1 MMESF
6 LRPQQL
12 LFILEGSTWLISYSI
27 SGHRTPKT
35 GQAVLDLSCCSVCM
49 HLLPAQSSSR
59 TCVTLF
65 LAGLGTVFRT
75 GLYDSGY
82 SPNHR
87 LCIPANL
94 SFLKTYFLDLS
105 KQSVPWNSAH
115 LRRKKVILV
124 ESLSFF
130 FSFQS
135 FILRIAYN
143 RKFSYF
149 IWGIKGD

>member
-1 MMESF
+1 M
-6 LRPQQL
+6 L
-12 LFILEGSTWLISYSI
+12 LTYSSGS
-27 SGHRTPKT
+27 HRTPKT
-35 GQAVLDLSCCSVCM
+35 GQDIVDLRCCSLCGR
-49 HLLPAQSSSR
+49 LLPPQSSSW
-59 TCVTLF
+59 TCVTLL

-94 SFLKTYFLDLS
+94 SFRKTYFLDLS
-105 KQSVPWNSAH
+105 KESVPWSSAH
-115 LRRKKVILV
+115 LLRKKVILV
-124 ESLSFF
+124 ESLFFF
-130 FSFQS
+130 FSFHS

-149 IWGIKGD
+149 IWGIKGG